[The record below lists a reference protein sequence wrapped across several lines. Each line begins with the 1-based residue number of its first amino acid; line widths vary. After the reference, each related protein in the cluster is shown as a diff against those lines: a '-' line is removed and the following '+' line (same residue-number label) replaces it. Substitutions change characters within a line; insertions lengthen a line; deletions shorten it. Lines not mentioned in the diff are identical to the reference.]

1 MKSDWF
7 CSESEK
13 LDMKMNIFEGAR
25 RIVKII
31 AGLWLL
37 GCVGYAFT
45 INPYVSVTYVVSAP
59 HQSPSLMTTTC
70 PDSAARETNWDYKT
84 KKGNEV
90 AVTLCFLSSLDFI
103 GAKTP
108 LIPYVAAD
116 GKIYGN
122 EKYAPGVVSYA
133 KEVMKNFELPAQ
145 EQATLDAKAREK
157 WWSAVWMNVQILI
170 AGLIFIFGFAW
181 CVGYVV
187 RGFMGVPRG
196 SDVRPEVEGK
206 NDK

>member
-1 MKSDWF
+1 
-7 CSESEK
+7 
-13 LDMKMNIFEGAR
+13 MNVFEGAR
-25 RIVKII
+25 RIVKIL
-31 AGLWLL
+31 AGLWVL

-45 INPYVSVTYVVSAP
+45 INPYANVTYVVSAV
-59 HQSPSLMTTTC
+59 HQPPSLMKTSC
-70 PDSAARETNWDYKT
+70 PDNAASETNWDFKT
-84 KKGNEV
+84 KKGNQV
-90 AVTLCFLSSLDFI
+90 TVTLCFLPSLDFV

-122 EKYAPGVVSYA
+122 EKYSSGVMTYT
-133 KEVMKNFELPAQ
+133 KDVMKRFSLPS
-145 EQATLDAKAREK
+145 EDHDSLDTQARDK
-157 WWSAVWMNVQILI
+157 WWSALWVNVQVLV
-170 AGLIFIFGFAW
+170 AGLIFIFGLAW

-196 SDVRPEVEGK
+196 SDIRTESEAK